1 LSNLLANVNSRLG
14 GDGFALR
21 ILEKIYNSPN
31 LFEPHDTRFGHLY
44 DVKPKH
50 TLMLQ
55 TINLKIEMDVISVKG
70 TDVSDKVLRLGPAR
84 GYRRE
89 TRSEAIEIT
98 TAFPELIYDWN
109 LAVETR
115 VPVNTLPFTHH
126 DISKSCRITARE
138 NPEEFP
144 EVYLMQDFAEIH
156 KVEEM
161 KGRTSWTFKLKD
173 SSYAIEV
180 SVYHLLAANTNKKI
194 PSGCGVNIFR
204 PAWDTELRVHSLVDG
219 PRKWTEENFHEL
231 FPIPSS
237 KEKDGI
243 NVFLRAI
250 GDVHNF
256 ISNMAAQDS
265 PGKAVIEGPV
275 PGEEDFLMFEED
287 IKKAEQAKIK
297 KEADETA
304 IKKESEKNKDLLI
317 LDTEIKQED
326 TEGDVK
332 AAPTAPVVE
341 EPVIRKEDLLM
352 FEEELNKKELVK
364 QDTEKNSA
372 SSKASSSGVSGKKK
386 AGEDLLIDFD

>member
-1 LSNLLANVNSRLG
+1 M
-14 GDGFALR
+14 
-21 ILEKIYNSPN
+21 EKIYNSPDW
-31 LFEPHDTRFGHLY
+31 FEPHDTRFGY
-44 DVKPKH
+44 IQEVKPKH

-98 TAFPELIYDWN
+98 TAFPELSYDWN

-115 VPVNTLPFTHH
+115 VPVNTLPFTHQ
-126 DISKSCRITARE
+126 DISKSSGITARE
-138 NPEEFP
+138 DPQEFP
-144 EVYLMQDFAEIH
+144 EVYLMQDFAETH

-204 PAWDTELRVHSLVDG
+204 PAWDTELGVHNLADG
-219 PRKWTEENFHEL
+219 PRQWTEQNFHEL
-231 FPIPSS
+231 FPILSL

-243 NVFLRAI
+243 TAFLRAI
-250 GDVHNF
+250 GEVHNF

-275 PGEEDFLMFEED
+275 AGEEDLLMFEEEV
-287 IKKAEQAKIK
+287 KKAEQAKIK
-297 KEADETA
+297 KESE
-304 IKKESEKNKDLLI
+304 ESDLLI

-326 TEGDVK
+326 AEDDAKV
-332 AAPTAPVVE
+332 APTAPVVE

-364 QDTEKNSA
+364 QGTEKKSA
-372 SSKASSSGVSGKKK
+372 SSESSSSKASYSGDAVKKEAVPGEAPSSGASGKKK